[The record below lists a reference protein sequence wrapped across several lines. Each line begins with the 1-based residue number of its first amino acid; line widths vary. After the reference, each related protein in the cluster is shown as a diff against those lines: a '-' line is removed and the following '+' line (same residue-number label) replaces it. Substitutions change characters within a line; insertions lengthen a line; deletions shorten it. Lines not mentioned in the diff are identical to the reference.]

1 VSEKT
6 SRRKNMAKK
15 SRRARK
21 KARAAKSVRPTRK
34 TPIRRNSAVAQPSP
48 AIAKKPPRPEAV
60 TKKTVDFAA
69 EYRYVYADLKRI
81 AITAAGMLAVLII
94 LSFVIR

>member
-1 VSEKT
+1 VA
-6 SRRKNMAKK
+6 RKK

-21 KARAAKSVRPTRK
+21 RARPTRHKPPARK
-34 TPIRRNSAVAQPSP
+34 TP
-48 AIAKKPPRPEAV
+48 IAKKPPPSKPR
-60 TKKTVDFAA
+60 TRKTVDFAS

-81 AITAAGMLAVLII
+81 ALTAVAMLAVLII

>member
-1 VSEKT
+1 
-6 SRRKNMAKK
+6 MAKK

-21 KARAAKSVRPTRK
+21 RSRATRPAPPARK
-34 TPIRRNSAVAQPSP
+34 TPSQPSSE
-48 AIAKKPPRPEAV
+48 IAKATPRSGAI
-60 TKKTVDFAA
+60 TGKTVDFAT

-81 AITAAGMLAVLII
+81 AITAAAMLAVLII

>member
-1 VSEKT
+1 
-6 SRRKNMAKK
+6 MAKK

-21 KARAAKSVRPTRK
+21 KGRATRPIPPVRK
-34 TPIRRNSAVAQPSP
+34 TPTAQPSP
-48 AIAKKPPRPEAV
+48 AIAKEHPRPEV
-60 TKKTVDFAA
+60 MTKKTVDFAA

-81 AITAAGMLAVLII
+81 AITAVAMLAVLVI

>member
-1 VSEKT
+1 
-6 SRRKNMAKK
+6 MAKKK

-21 KARAAKSVRPTRK
+21 KAHATRPKPPARK
-34 TPIRRNSAVAQPSP
+34 ARVAQPSP

-60 TKKTVDFAA
+60 TKEAVDFAS

-81 AITAAGMLAVLII
+81 ALTAAAMLAVLVI

>member
-1 VSEKT
+1 
-6 SRRKNMAKK
+6 MAKK

-21 KARAAKSVRPTRK
+21 KARATKSVPPVRK
-34 TPIRRNSAVAQPSP
+34 TPTRRSSAVAQPSP
-48 AIAKKPPRPEAV
+48 AVAKEPPRPEARA
-60 TKKTVDFAA
+60 KKTVDFAA

-81 AITAAGMLAVLII
+81 AITAVAMLAVLII

>member
-1 VSEKT
+1 
-6 SRRKNMAKK
+6 MAKK

-21 KARAAKSVRPTRK
+21 KTRTTRPRPPTRT
-34 TPIRRNSAVAQPSP
+34 TPVAQPSP
-48 AIAKKPPRPEAV
+48 AIAERPPRSEAM
-60 TKKTVDFAA
+60 TRKTVDFAT

-81 AITAAGMLAVLII
+81 AIIAAAMLTVLVI

>member
-1 VSEKT
+1 VRKLEEK
-6 SRRKNMAKK
+6 KNMAKKK

-21 KARAAKSVRPTRK
+21 KARATGPKPPARK
-34 TPIRRNSAVAQPSP
+34 TPVARPSL
-48 AIAKKPPRPEAV
+48 ARAKKPPRPKAG
-60 TKKTVDFAA
+60 TRKTVDFAT

-81 AITAAGMLAVLII
+81 AITAVAMLAVLII

>member
-1 VSEKT
+1 
-6 SRRKNMAKK
+6 MAKK

-21 KARAAKSVRPTRK
+21 KARTTKPTPPARK
-34 TPIRRNSAVAQPSP
+34 TPVAQPSP
-48 AIAKKPPRPEAV
+48 ATAKRPPHSEAM
-60 TKKTVDFAA
+60 TKKTVDFAT

-81 AITAAGMLAVLII
+81 AITAAAMLAVLII

>member
-1 VSEKT
+1 
-6 SRRKNMAKK
+6 MAKK

-21 KARAAKSVRPTRK
+21 KARTTRPTPPARK
-34 TPIRRNSAVAQPSP
+34 TPVPQPSP
-48 AIAKKPPRPEAV
+48 AIAKKPSPPEKMA
-60 TKKTVDFAA
+60 KKTVDFAT

-81 AITAAGMLAVLII
+81 AITAAVMLAVLII

>member
-1 VSEKT
+1 
-6 SRRKNMAKK
+6 MPKK

-21 KARAAKSVRPTRK
+21 KARATKPTPPARK
-34 TPIRRNSAVAQPSP
+34 TPAPQPSP
-48 AIAKKPPRPEAV
+48 AIAEKPLPPEAV
-60 TKKTVDFAA
+60 TQKTLDFAT

-81 AITAAGMLAVLII
+81 AITAAAMLAVLVI

>member
-1 VSEKT
+1 
-6 SRRKNMAKK
+6 MAKK

-21 KARAAKSVRPTRK
+21 RARVTRPTPPARK
-34 TPIRRNSAVAQPSP
+34 TLSQPSSEIVKETP
-48 AIAKKPPRPEAV
+48 RSGAI
-60 TKKTVDFAA
+60 TGKTLDFAT

-81 AITAAGMLAVLII
+81 AITAAAMLAVLII

>member
-1 VSEKT
+1 
-6 SRRKNMAKK
+6 MAKK

-21 KARAAKSVRPTRK
+21 KARITRPTPPTRK
-34 TPIRRNSAVAQPSP
+34 TPAVQPSP
-48 AIAKKPPRPEAV
+48 AIAKEPSRPETKA
-60 TKKTVDFAA
+60 KKTVDFAT

-81 AITAAGMLAVLII
+81 AVTATAMLAVLVI

>member
-1 VSEKT
+1 
-6 SRRKNMAKK
+6 MAKK

-21 KARAAKSVRPTRK
+21 KARATKPTPAAKK
-34 TPIRRNSAVAQPSP
+34 TPVAQPST
-48 AIAKKPPRPEAV
+48 AIAKEPPRLETR
-60 TKKTVDFAA
+60 TKKTVDFAT

-81 AITAAGMLAVLII
+81 AITAAAMLAVLII

>member
-1 VSEKT
+1 
-6 SRRKNMAKK
+6 MAKK

-21 KARAAKSVRPTRK
+21 KARATRPTPPARK
-34 TPIRRNSAVAQPSP
+34 TPVTQPSP
-48 AIAKKPPRPEAV
+48 AITKESPRPGAK
-60 TKKTVDFAA
+60 TKKTVDFAT

-81 AITAAGMLAVLII
+81 AVTATVMLAVLII